1 MKVAAMKQEK
11 MGSNSSRVNTIL
23 SWGIAAYLCLLPVI
37 VVLGASAGMLR
48 ACLVILGA
56 LIVLRI
62 SAMRYLLRSL
72 PSLISRIPWAT
83 IPGHP
88 LLRAAWFPCVCILS
102 VSVIPGTPAW
112 LGQASL
118 ALLFPALL
126 LINHRVSN
134 TAARVA
140 VFVLALSLL
149 QSLLWI
155 LHFDA
160 EVAPIGVDSIQ
171 ALFQTDLRE
180 AWQFVAAN
188 TNERFVRL
196 IWVLVACAALAL
208 IREMFA
214 TAAPRA
220 AWGRLSEPHLWLLLT
235 VALLLGSSDQ
245 LSARMVRMASSFQ
258 ASVESFREEQAAF
271 VGTQETY
278 AVPEKIDV
286 AGPAPDIV
294 VYIGESTTRRH
305 MGIYGYPRNTTP
317 NLAALGGEIIRF
329 DDAAAPHTHTARAL
343 REMLTDL
350 NFNGK
355 AGLVTTVR
363 HPPGDPARPYNIL
376 DVLNAAGMKTW
387 WLSNHNQFGIWDNPV
402 TNIAD
407 RARQKMFFRKSVGKS
422 FDATYFDDYMV
433 KQAAELIESE
443 KTTDSRA
450 IFIHSYAG
458 HADYCKNI
466 PEPWRTR
473 FSASWSRS
481 AYFGDFAG
489 DLARVDCYDS
499 AISYID
505 NNLHLVIEA
514 ARRNREPMI
523 VLYVADHGEDV
534 DDGSG
539 HNSELHTYQH
549 TAVPLVM
556 FFNDAAR
563 AALPQQ
569 IRNLEANRRLPFE
582 TADLYHLL
590 ADLAGVNS
598 FHLDRTRSP
607 ASDSYRTR
615 PRHILPRGMH
625 WLSLDTEPLKDSL
638 DLRDPVELAQANLRR
653 LADRDRA
660 KLCMHHVDT
669 LAKLREATFL
679 LPCVE
684 FDAVFDSATS
694 SFRVYHPPNP
704 DLGLDL
710 ETYLVW
716 AGPVRLW
723 MDLKNLEEAN
733 LDGIFAALVRL
744 DAKYGFK
751 QRMVIEIGSDFL
763 GRKVPVDHFRRLAEG
778 WRLSLYLPT
787 DQGLRCRDPSL
798 TASVE
803 CVSLEKRIIDT
814 MGQFGF
820 RHISFDSELFPWV
833 RDSASLSRLSMLT
846 WKLSE
851 VIQRSDL
858 NFVKQDLFRKSEIFL
873 VPMQSRYSSGQFD
886 CCGDPVYKTP

>member
-1 MKVAAMKQEK
+1 MKVVAMNQEK
-11 MGSNSSRVNTIL
+11 TESSSSRVNTIL

-37 VVLGASAGMLR
+37 VVLGATAGMLR
-48 ACLVILGA
+48 TCLVILGA
-56 LIVLRI
+56 LIVLRLP
-62 SAMRYLLRSL
+62 AVQHLLRLL
-72 PSLISRIPWAT
+72 PSLVSRIPWAT
-83 IPGHP
+83 IWDHP
-88 LLRAAWFPCVCILS
+88 LPRAVWFPCACILS
-102 VSVIPGTPAW
+102 VTVIPGTPAW
-112 LGQASL
+112 LGQVSL
-118 ALLFPALL
+118 VLLFPALVL
-126 LINHRVSN
+126 MNHRVGN
-134 TAARVA
+134 ATARAA
-140 VFVLALSLL
+140 AFVLALLL
-149 QSLLWI
+149 LLPLLWV

-171 ALFQTDLRE
+171 ALFQTDLSE

-188 TNERFVRL
+188 TNDRFVRL
-196 IWVLVACAALAL
+196 TWVLVACVTLAL

-214 TAAPRA
+214 TAPPRA
-220 AWGRLSEPHLWLLLT
+220 AWGHLSESHLWLVLAVVLLI
-235 VALLLGSSDQ
+235 GSSDQ

-258 ASVESFREEQAAF
+258 ASVENFREEQAAF
-271 VGTQETY
+271 VGTQESY
-278 AVPEKIDV
+278 ANPEKIGV
-286 AGPAPDIV
+286 AGPMPDIV
-294 VYIGESTTRRH
+294 VYIGESTTSRH

-317 NLAALGGEIIRF
+317 NLLALGDAILRF
-329 DDAAAPHTHTARAL
+329 DDASAPHTHTARAL

-355 AGLVTTVR
+355 AGLASTVR
-363 HPPGDPARPYNIL
+363 HPPGESARPYNIL

-387 WLSNHNQFGIWDNPV
+387 WFSNHNQFGIWDNPV

-407 RARQKMFFRKSVGKS
+407 RADQKMFFRKSVGKS

-433 KQAAELIESE
+433 KQAAELIEAE
-443 KTTDSRA
+443 RTTDSRA

-466 PEPWRTR
+466 PEPWRTG
-473 FSASWSRS
+473 FSASWSRG

-505 NNLHLVIEA
+505 SNLHQVIEA
-514 ARRNREPMI
+514 ARRNRKPVI

-549 TAVPLVM
+549 VAVPLMV
-556 FFNDAAR
+556 FFNDTAR
-563 AALPQQ
+563 AAFSQQ
-569 IRNLEANRRLPFE
+569 VRNLDANRRLPFE

-638 DLRDPVELAQANLRR
+638 DLRDSIEIAQANLRR

-660 KLCMHHVDT
+660 KLCMHHVNT
-669 LAKLREATFL
+669 LAKLREAALL

-684 FDAVFDSATS
+684 FDAVFDAATS
-694 SFRVYHPPNP
+694 DFRVYHPPNP

-710 ETYLVW
+710 DTYLSW
-716 AGPVRLW
+716 AGQVRLW

-733 LDGIFAALVRL
+733 LDRIFASLAKL
-744 DAKYGFK
+744 DAKYGLK

-763 GRKVPVDHFRRLAEG
+763 GRKVPADHFRRLTEG

-798 TASVE
+798 TDSVE
-803 CVSLEKRIIDT
+803 CVSLEQRIIDT
-814 MGQFGF
+814 VRLFGF
-820 RHISFDSELFPWV
+820 RHVSFDSELFPWV

-886 CCGDPVYKTP
+886 CCGDPAYKTP

>member
-1 MKVAAMKQEK
+1 MKQEK
-11 MGSNSSRVNTIL
+11 PESESSRVATIL
-23 SWGIAAYLCLLPVI
+23 TWGIAAFVFLLPVI
-37 VVLGASAGMLR
+37 VVLGASVSMLR
-48 ACLVILGA
+48 GYLVVLAA
-56 LIVLRI
+56 LITLRLP
-62 SAMRYLLRSL
+62 ALQHLVRAL
-72 PSLISRIPWAT
+72 PSLISGIRWTTIAT
-83 IPGHP
+83 HP
-88 LLRAAWFPCVCILS
+88 LLRAAWFPCACILL
-102 VSVIPGTPAW
+102 VTVIPATPAW
-112 LGQASL
+112 LGQFSL
-118 ALLFPALL
+118 VLLLPALL
-126 LINHRVSN
+126 VMNHGVSKV
-134 TAARVA
+134 TARVA
-140 VFVLALSLL
+140 VFLLALLL
-149 QSLLWI
+149 LLPLLWV

-160 EVAPIGVDSIQ
+160 EVAPIGVDSIH
-171 ALFQTDLRE
+171 ALFQTDFRE

-188 TNERFVRL
+188 TNDRFVRL
-196 IWVLVACAALAL
+196 TWVLIACATLAL
-208 IREMFA
+208 IRGMLQ
-214 TAAPRA
+214 TAPPRA
-220 AWGRLSEPHLWLLLT
+220 AWGHLSEPHLWLLIT
-235 VALLLGSSDQ
+235 VALLLGCSDE
-245 LSARMVRMASSFQ
+245 LSARMVRMTSNLQ
-258 ASVESFREEQAAF
+258 TSVEDFREEQAAF
-271 VGTQETY
+271 ASAQDSY
-278 AVPEKIDV
+278 AFPGKLGV

-294 VYIGESTTRRH
+294 VYIGESTTRHH
-305 MGIYGYPRNTTP
+305 MGIYGYPRDTTP
-317 NLAALGGEIIRF
+317 NLSALGDEIIRF

-350 NFNGK
+350 NFDGR
-355 AGLVTTVR
+355 AGLAPTVR
-363 HPPGDPARPYNIL
+363 HSPGEPTRPYSIL

-407 RARQKMFFRKSVGKS
+407 GANQKKFFRKSVGKS

-433 KQAAELIESE
+433 KQAVELIESE
-443 KTTDSRA
+443 KTADSRA

-473 FSASWSRS
+473 FSASWSRG

-505 NNLHLVIEA
+505 NNLHQVIEA
-514 ARRNREPMI
+514 ARRNRKPMV

-549 TAVPLVM
+549 AAVPFLV

-563 AALPQQ
+563 AAFPQQ
-569 IRNLEANRRLPFE
+569 TRNLEANRRVPFE

-590 ADLAGVNS
+590 ADLARVNS

-625 WLSLDTEPLKDSL
+625 WLSLDTEPPKDSL
-638 DLRDPVELAQANLRR
+638 DLRDSVELAQANLRR

-669 LAKLREATFL
+669 LAKLREATLL

-684 FDAVFDSATS
+684 FDAVFDPDTS
-694 SFRVYHPPNP
+694 GFRVYHPPNP
-704 DLGLDL
+704 DLRLDL
-710 ETYLVW
+710 DTYLAW

-733 LDGIFAALVRL
+733 LDRIFAALVKL
-744 DAKYGFK
+744 DAKYGLK

-763 GRKVPVDHFRRLAEG
+763 GRKVPADHFRRLTEG

-798 TASVE
+798 TTSVE
-803 CVSLEKRIIDT
+803 CVGLEKRIIDT
-814 MGQFGF
+814 VRQFGF
-820 RHISFDSELFPWV
+820 HHVSFDSELFPWV

-846 WKLSE
+846 WKFSE

-873 VPMQSRYSSGQFD
+873 VPMQSKYSSGQFD
-886 CCGDPVYKTP
+886 CCEDPVYRTP